1 MSTFTI
7 AQLLGGSLA
16 ACFRDTEYFVR
27 GFSSGVSI
35 IGCKFSVS
43 TSGVTF
49 GPVDS
54 YEVISCKVFS

>member
-1 MSTFTI
+1 MSMFTI
-7 AQLLGGSLA
+7 AQLLGGSLV

-43 TSGVTF
+43 TRVLRLDQWT
-49 GPVDS
+49 PM
-54 YEVISCKVFS
+54 K